1 LAITTLRHADFD
13 PGLLDGMA
21 LVPGQ
26 ALDGGDLLA
35 RSGGR
40 DAERGAAGIAAIG
53 DWPFALPAWAIP
65 VALGFSSLVGLVFG
79 AYPAWR
85 AARLDP
91 IEALRRE

>member
-1 LAITTLRHADFD
+1 MALGARRKDVLAQFALEAVVLSLFGGLIGLAI
-13 PGLLDGMA
+13 GLL
-21 LVPGQ
+21 
-26 ALDGGDLLA
+26 
-35 RSGGR
+35 
-40 DAERGAAGIAAIG
+40 GAAGIAAIG
-53 DWPFALPAWAIP
+53 DWPFALPTWAIP